1 MKYINL
7 LILTLFFSMIPIY
20 ANEIVIDGCTVY
32 FSNLTN
38 EQKDEIIGL
47 RENLLIKSNEI
58 KKQLK
63 GIRIRIQEEMRK
75 ENPDWVYMDELNEN
89 FFRLQNQLTNELI
102 KYKKQLEKITYDKY
116 GEYGQLKEA
125 D

>member
-1 MKYINL
+1 MRYINL

-20 ANEIVIDGCTVY
+20 ANEIVVDGCTVY

-38 EQKDEIIGL
+38 KQKDEIIGL
-47 RENLLIKSNEI
+47 RENLLIKSNDI

-63 GIRIRIQEEMRK
+63 TIRIRIQQEMRK

-102 KYKKQLEKITYDKY
+102 KYKKQLEKITYE
-116 GEYGQLKEA
+116 EYGQLNEA

>member
-1 MKYINL
+1 MRYINL

-20 ANEIVIDGCTVY
+20 ANEIVVDRCTVY

-38 EQKDEIIGL
+38 KQKDEIIGL
-47 RENLLIKSNEI
+47 RENLLIKSNDI

-63 GIRIRIQEEMRK
+63 TIRIRIQEEMRK
-75 ENPDWVYMDELNEN
+75 ENPDWVYMDELNEK
-89 FFRLQNQLTNELI
+89 FFRLQTQLTNELI
-102 KYKKQLEKITYDKY
+102 KYKKQLERITYE
-116 GEYGQLKEA
+116 EYGQLSEA

>member
-1 MKYINL
+1 MRYINL

-20 ANEIVIDGCTVY
+20 ANEIVVDGCTVY

-38 EQKDEIIGL
+38 KQKDEIIGL
-47 RENLLIKSNEI
+47 RENLLIKSNDI

-63 GIRIRIQEEMRK
+63 TIRIRIQEEMRK
-75 ENPDWVYMDELNEN
+75 ENPDWVYMDELNEK
-89 FFRLQNQLTNELI
+89 FFRLQTQLTNELI
-102 KYKKQLEKITYDKY
+102 KYKKQLEKITY
-116 GEYGQLKEA
+116 EECGQLSEA